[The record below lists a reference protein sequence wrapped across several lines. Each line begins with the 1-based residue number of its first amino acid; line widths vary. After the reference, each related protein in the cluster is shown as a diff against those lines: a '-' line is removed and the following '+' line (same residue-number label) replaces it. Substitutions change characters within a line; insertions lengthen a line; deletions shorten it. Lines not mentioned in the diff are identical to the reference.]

1 MEILWRNVVII
12 KDTEE
17 VHENDAEIIAAIPI
31 EKDIEPK
38 GTVLP
43 DATGEYDAEANKGLV
58 DKQLLEG
65 TDVPGEAPGLPD
77 DVGLDDAHEVE
88 RNDATHEILEEIAE
102 EMDNNV
108 ESKEQENG
116 TNYVG
121 NKEKFNDNT
130 ATIKNISVFSYLIYN
145 KDDLSKMFMSL
156 DSLGEGIDKDFDVTN
171 ENRDAPEAK
180 SFVVSEHVE
189 TLSK

>member
-1 MEILWRNVVII
+1 MEILWRNVVIA

-31 EKDIEPK
+31 EKDKEPQ

-65 TDVPGEAPGLPD
+65 TDVPGEDPGLL
-77 DVGLDDAHEVE
+77 DVGLDDAQEVE
-88 RNDATHEILEEIAE
+88 RDDATHEILEDIAE

-116 TNYVG
+116 T
-121 NKEKFNDNT
+121 T
-130 ATIKNISVFSYLIYN
+130 
-145 KDDLSKMFMSL
+145 M
-156 DSLGEGIDKDFDVTN
+156 
-171 ENRDAPEAK
+171 
-180 SFVVSEHVE
+180 
-189 TLSK
+189 